1 MSTKICTCCG
11 GKFTDPK
18 PHQRLCNECADPTK
32 RKKNRTDLK
41 KLHEDIERKKRPIV
55 HSGMTIGQIATL
67 DRLTHYKLGY
77 GKIQAVY
84 GGYDFEG
91 ARAMLRKDGWI

>member
-18 PHQRLCNECADPTK
+18 PYQRLCNECADPTK

-41 KLHEDIERKKRPIV
+41 KLHEDIERKKRPII

-67 DRLTHYKLGY
+67 GQADTLQARLWQDT
-77 GKIQAVY
+77 VNV
-84 GGYDFEG
+84 
-91 ARAMLRKDGWI
+91 RRV